1 MASEL
6 ESIRFQIA
14 VQRDIVLR
22 AQRKR
27 NELFNR
33 AKQIQEQEGRSQ
45 QYWKLRDEEVLQKD
59 IVFDEEKKLRD
70 LEQTEKEC
78 LYRKI

>member
-14 VQRDIVLR
+14 VQREIVLR
-22 AQRKR
+22 EQRKR

-33 AKQIQEQEGRSQ
+33 AEQIKGLEGRSQ
-45 QYWKLRDEEVLQKD
+45 EYWKVRHEEVLQKD
-59 IVFDEEKKLRD
+59 NVFAEEKKLRD
-70 LEQTEKEC
+70 LERAEQEC
-78 LYRKI
+78 LYRKR